1 MVKQA
6 LSSCKTMSFAKP
18 KRCCRFPVGYSL
30 GDKSIFMQKP
40 YMAGRRQK
48 ARVAHYTNH
57 AVVSYESCN
66 KVNFKQELQ
75 SRQKILENHSA
86 QLDFREIFC
95 NFAFK

>member
-18 KRCCRFPVGYSL
+18 KCCCRFPVGYSL
-30 GDKSIFMQKP
+30 GDKSIFIQKP

-48 ARVAHYTNH
+48 AHYTNH

-75 SRQKILENHSA
+75 SRQKNIGKPFRTIGLPGNIL
-86 QLDFREIFC
+86 
-95 NFAFK
+95 

>member
-18 KRCCRFPVGYSL
+18 KRCCRFPVGYLL

-86 QLDFREIFC
+86 QLDFQEIFC

>member
-18 KRCCRFPVGYSL
+18 KRRCRFPVGYSL

-86 QLDFREIFC
+86 QLDFQEIFC

>member
-1 MVKQA
+1 
-6 LSSCKTMSFAKP
+6 
-18 KRCCRFPVGYSL
+18 
-30 GDKSIFMQKP
+30 MQKP

-86 QLDFREIFC
+86 QLDFQKIFC

>member
-6 LSSCKTMSFAKP
+6 LSSCKTMPFAKP
-18 KRCCRFPVGYSL
+18 KRCCHFPVGYSL

-66 KVNFKQELQ
+66 KVNFKQEVQ
-75 SRQKILENHSA
+75 SRQKNIGKPFRTIGLPGNIL
-86 QLDFREIFC
+86 
-95 NFAFK
+95 

>member
-66 KVNFKQELQ
+66 KVISNRKC
-75 SRQKILENHSA
+75 RAGKKILENHSA
-86 QLDFREIFC
+86 QLDFQEIFC

>member
-6 LSSCKTMSFAKP
+6 LSSCKTISFAKP

-57 AVVSYESCN
+57 AVVSYESCY
-66 KVNFKQELQ
+66 KVNFKQEVQ
-75 SRQKILENHSA
+75 SRQKNIGKPFRTIGFPGNIL
-86 QLDFREIFC
+86 
-95 NFAFK
+95 

>member
-18 KRCCRFPVGYSL
+18 KRCCRFPVGYLL

-75 SRQKILENHSA
+75 SRQKILKNHSA
-86 QLDFREIFC
+86 QLDFQEIFC

>member
-30 GDKSIFMQKP
+30 GEQSIFMQKP

-86 QLDFREIFC
+86 QLDFQEIFC